1 MKNTSKKRNVSWYSK
16 EPTEET
22 YFQGKYLEGTE
33 QKAKKIVQESLVIKE
48 DQYLARNRFK
58 RRMISSSGINSKF
71 ISSKGFFKTWGLI
84 NQRVYNIPLN
94 TTCVFFFWIVSL
106 LRIAIPE
113 FQGRSYTAAFRMS
126 IFQVLLISFPWSF
139 LFPSLYSTFLNPYFI
154 QAQSTHPHPLK
165 RYLHVTIDLIFTLEI
180 QFITE
185 KLVKGEIPA
194 LQRNSETP
202 DLHRLPKINWQ
213 IR

>member
-1 MKNTSKKRNVSWYSK
+1 MWADIQRSPLKKHISR
-16 EPTEET
+16 
-22 YFQGKYLEGTE
+22 YLEGTE

-58 RRMISSSGINSKF
+58 RRMISSSGISSKF

-94 TTCVFFFWIVSL
+94 TTCVFFFWIVFL

-113 FQGRSYTAAFRMS
+113 FQGRSYTAAFRIS
-126 IFQVLLISFPWSF
+126 IFQVLLTSFPWSF
-139 LFPSLYSTFLNPYFI
+139 LFPSPYSTILNPYFI

-180 QFITE
+180 QFTTE
-185 KLVKGEIPA
+185 KLVKGMKY
-194 LQRNSETP
+194 LLYKETLRP
-202 DLHRLPKINWQ
+202 PIYIVCLKLTGRSGNE
-213 IR
+213 